1 MNKEKYAVYEKK
13 PAHGSI
19 KNGLILGPFDSK
31 EEAESAG
38 KKYGYTG
45 DNYYVNSMNNE
56 FITIYEE
63 RCKSLLSDLP
73 KLTVEEVR
81 VRYKEL
87 WSGCPIELHIDNFSI
102 IKKIENHF
110 PNFHIEGVT
119 KRTFIID
126 IENE

>member
-1 MNKEKYAVYEKK
+1 M
-13 PAHGSI
+13 
-19 KNGLILGPFDSK
+19 KND
-31 EEAESAG
+31 
-38 KKYGYTG
+38 
-45 DNYYVNSMNNE
+45 

-63 RCKSLLSDLP
+63 RCKQLLSDLP

-81 VRYKEL
+81 IRYKEL

-119 KRTFIID
+119 KRTYIID
-126 IENE
+126 IK